1 MRSDQ
6 NNSLWTT
13 PTRPEHT
20 KRPDSGRSD
29 NGQSAASVQSTPSV
43 QLWTPPNRPEQTQRP
58 ESGRSDT
65 GQSNSSVKILDAI
78 LITSCIVFC

>member
-20 KRPDSGRSD
+20 KRPDSGHPLP
-29 NGQSAASVQSTPSV
+29 GQSTLSV
-43 QLWTPPNRPEQTQRP
+43 QLWTPLYRPEQRKRQV
-58 ESGRSDT
+58 SARSAL
-65 GQSNSSVKILDAI
+65 SKL
-78 LITSCIVFC
+78 SCVLAC

>member
-29 NGQSAASVQSTPSV
+29 NGQSAASVQSSPNV
-43 QLWTPPNRPEQTQRP
+43 QLWTPSNRPEQLKRP
-58 ESGRSDT
+58 DSGRSDT
-65 GQSNSSVKILDAI
+65 VQSTLTVQFLDA
-78 LITSCIVFC
+78 LLGSNCVVF

>member
-29 NGQSAASVQSTPSV
+29 IGQSAASVQSTPSV
-43 QLWTPPNRPEQTQRP
+43 QLWTPSNRPEQTKRP
-58 ESGRSDT
+58 ESGRFDT
-65 GQSNSSVKILDAI
+65 GQSNPTVQFLDA
-78 LITSCIVFC
+78 LLRLNCVVF

>member
-29 NGQSAASVQSTPSV
+29 NGQSAASVQ
-43 QLWTPPNRPEQTQRP
+43 LWTPPNRPEHIKRP
-58 ESGRSDT
+58 EFGRFDT
-65 GQSNSSVKILDAI
+65 GQSNASVKNLDA
-78 LITSCIVFC
+78 LLGSSCVVF

>member
-29 NGQSAASVQSTPSV
+29 IGQSAASVQSTLSV
-43 QLWTPPNRPEQTQRP
+43 QLWTPPNRPEQTKRP
-58 ESGRSDT
+58 ESGRFDT
-65 GQSNSSVKILDAI
+65 GQSN
-78 LITSCIVFC
+78 